1 MLVSNATEAGS
12 VLMAYMRTALYDHFG
27 QLGGL
32 AVFAVVGAF
41 WTCLFGNA
49 FYLRRQLFSPRPGTE
64 A

>member
-1 MLVSNATEAGS
+1 
-12 VLMAYMRTALYDHFG
+12 MAYMRTALYDHFG